1 MNILHYTPS
10 CHPQTLGTARRL
22 DELLRGDGN
31 RHIFVAPSVP
41 GLPPGG
47 WERHENFAIRRCRCF
62 SRLGPEIPVFSRYLK
77 AAVNRRLLGRL
88 APPEPPA
95 LVHAHSPLEFA
106 LAGGDFARRRGL
118 PLIYEIHTL
127 FTDEVAAGRR
137 TGVPYWFNRRAKDL
151 ARFREGRV
159 VGAARA
165 VIVQTEAMRARVEE
179 IWTPSPGRVAVV
191 PNGIDCSEFDP
202 LVLGERRGEFR
213 RSRGWEGKTV
223 VLYGGYLDRIN
234 GVDFLL
240 DALAGVSGGGLKLV
254 LAGAGPL
261 ESLVRARAA
270 AAPELIEFAG
280 RAGPEEM
287 RAFYGACD
295 VVVVPRPDTE
305 AGQSLVPIKLLEAM
319 AMGKIVLASD
329 LAALSEALGSGE
341 AGIIFRRGDREDFR
355 GKLLAI
361 AEGPEAY
368 SRLGNKARDRVLAFF
383 NWERSRSI
391 LRDLYREIAP
401 AAGRT
406 G

>member
-1 MNILHYTPS
+1 MNVLHYTPS
-10 CHPQTLGTARRL
+10 CPPQTLGTARRL
-22 DELLRGDGN
+22 EELLRGDGN
-31 RHIFVAPSVP
+31 RHIFLAPSVP

-47 WERHENFAIRRCRCF
+47 WERHENFAIKRCRCF

-77 AAVNRRLLGRL
+77 AAVNRRLLGRF
-88 APPEPPA
+88 APPSPPA

-106 LAGGDFARRRGL
+106 LAGGDFARRHGL

-127 FTDEVAAGRR
+127 FTDEVAAGKRP
-137 TGVPYWFNRRAKDL
+137 GVPYRLNLWAKEL
-151 ARFREGRV
+151 ARFREGRAV
-159 VGAARA
+159 FAARA
-165 VIVQTEAMRARVEE
+165 VIVQTEALKARVEQT
-179 IWTPSPGRVAVV
+179 WNLPSGRVAVV

-202 LVLGERRGEFR
+202 LVLGKGRMDFR

-223 VLYGGYLDRIN
+223 VFYGGYLDRIN
-234 GVDFLL
+234 GIDFLL
-240 DALAGVSGGGLKLV
+240 DALEGIPGGGLKLA
-254 LAGAGPL
+254 LAGAGPM
-261 ESLVRARAA
+261 ESLVRERAA

-341 AGIIFRRGDREDFR
+341 AGVIFRRGDREDFR

-361 AEGPEAY
+361 AKGPEAY
-368 SRLGNKARDRVLAFF
+368 SRLGNKARARVLAFF

-401 AAGRT
+401 ATGRT